1 MLKSLKS
8 YDDLVSMRNLTIK
21 STNGIRLKYLSV

>member
-8 YDDLVSMRNLTIK
+8 YDDLVSMRKSHDK